1 MRAPSPTRDRDWQRS
16 RPTPLGPGR
25 DGRLDK
31 PELSAADSPVAACR
45 RAADHLA
52 PGRAMIRHEPDTE
65 ADDADVLL
73 VSPSSWDEAEDE
85 EDVLMERL
93 AEWLAEVA
101 LNAGGDDL
109 GR

>member
-1 MRAPSPTRDRDWQRS
+1 
-16 RPTPLGPGR
+16 
-25 DGRLDK
+25 
-31 PELSAADSPVAACR
+31 
-45 RAADHLA
+45 
-52 PGRAMIRHEPDTE
+52 MIRHEPDTE